1 MKKSFWRYLNEVFL
15 FLLFLNFVCFLRDY
29 LRSYVFLF
37 LFWLFWL
44 LLLCVWFFYWVLG
57 LFVERIILCKMKILR
72 EFWNRFLVLILDIW
86 IYLIWMFRILYL
98 FMGIFKYNYIL
109 YFYWMYISLYMFYVK
124 VKENKDIKNEKI
136 IYLFYKD
143 NNVFIWLLYMI
154 CYIMLYGK

>member
-1 MKKSFWRYLNEVFL
+1 MRFGDNGGERVLFRCFWRFFFKNNCMVFL
-15 FLLFLNFVCFLRDY
+15 FLLFLNFVYFLRDY

-98 FMGIFKYNYIL
+98 FMGIFKYNYIIFL
-109 YFYWMYISLYMFYVK
+109 L
-124 VKENKDIKNEKI
+124 
-136 IYLFYKD
+136 
-143 NNVFIWLLYMI
+143 NVY
-154 CYIMLYGK
+154 